1 MNSGYLQISGLVKTY
16 PGATVPSVDR
26 VDLSLAQGQMLALL
40 GPSGCGKTTTL
51 RMIAGLIEPTA
62 GTIHIDGR
70 DVTHL
75 PVHKRGLGMV
85 FQSYALF
92 PHLTVAENVAFG
104 LEMRS
109 VSRAEIK
116 TRVAEALDMVQLGT
130 LAGRKIS
137 QLSGGQQQRIALARA
152 LVVKPAVLL
161 LDEPLSNL
169 DAKLRDAM
177 RTEIREIQK
186 NHGIT
191 AVFVTHDQDEALSM
205 ADTVAVM
212 SKGRVEQ
219 IGPPETIYRRPAT
232 RFAAEFIGRANFMQ
246 GTLRRGAQGYAL
258 DVPGFA
264 TLPLSAQDL
273 PRGTDVSHGATDPAF
288 DVAKDGAT
296 KVATKRA
303 NAGAAIDDAEPFVG
317 SAAAQGRVTAMIRP
331 HRVTLVSAAST
342 AGASHERIG
351 IGQVVQRAYTGEI
364 ISYSVRIGD
373 QVISAEMLSGG
384 AHDPVPGD
392 KVGVHWSAADLVIMP
407 ESA

>member
-16 PGATVPSVDR
+16 PGATTPSVDH

-62 GTIHIDGR
+62 GTITIDGR

-109 VSRAEIK
+109 VARGEIK
-116 TRVAEALDMVQLGT
+116 TRVAEALEMVQLGA
-130 LAGRKIS
+130 LAGRKIG

-177 RTEIREIQK
+177 RTEIRDIQK

-219 IGPPETIYRRPAT
+219 IGPPETIYRSPAT

-246 GTLRRGAQGYAL
+246 GALQRGAHGYELA
-258 DVPGFA
+258 VPGFA
-264 TLPLSAQDL
+264 TLPL
-273 PRGTDVSHGATDPAF
+273 
-288 DVAKDGAT
+288 
-296 KVATKRA
+296 
-303 NAGAAIDDAEPFVG
+303 
-317 SAAAQGRVTAMIRP
+317 AAQHVPDNIGGSNVTAMIRP
-331 HRVTLVSAAST
+331 HRVTLGSMAAT
-342 AGASHERIG
+342 AQARYIG
-351 IGQVVQRAYTGEI
+351 TGQVVQRAYTGEI
-364 ISYSVRIGD
+364 ISYSVRIGE
-373 QVISAEMLSGG
+373 QLISAEMLSGG
-384 AHDPVPGD
+384 AHDPVPGET
-392 KVGVHWSAADLVIMP
+392 VGVHWSADDLVIMP
-407 ESA
+407 ASA

>member
-130 LAGRKIS
+130 LAGRKIG

-177 RTEIREIQK
+177 RMEIREIQK
-186 NHGIT
+186 SHGIT

-219 IGPPETIYRRPAT
+219 IGPPETIYRSPAT

-246 GTLRRGAQGYAL
+246 GTLRRGVQGYEL

-264 TLPLSAQDL
+264 TLPLAAQNL
-273 PRGTDVSHGATDPAF
+273 PRVTGATHVASNVATDVAPKGANAAGATG
-288 DVAKDGAT
+288 GAET
-296 KVATKRA
+296 
-303 NAGAAIDDAEPFVG
+303 FVG
-317 SAAAQGRVTAMIRP
+317 SAVAQGRVTAMIRP
-331 HRVTLVSAAST
+331 HRVRLAST
-342 AGASHERIG
+342 ASAAGASHECIG
-351 IGQVVQRAYTGEI
+351 TGQVVQRAYTGEI

-373 QVISAEMLSGG
+373 QLIDAEMLSGG

-392 KVGVHWSAADLVIMP
+392 RVGVNWSADDLVIMP